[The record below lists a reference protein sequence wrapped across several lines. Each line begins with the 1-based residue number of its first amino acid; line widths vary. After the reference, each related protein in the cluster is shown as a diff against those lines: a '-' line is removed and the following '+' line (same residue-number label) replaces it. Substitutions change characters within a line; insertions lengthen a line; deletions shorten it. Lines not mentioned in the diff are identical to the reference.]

1 MPDSTRCTAFEIE
14 PIIWF
19 SSAVV
24 SNCSTRAATAF
35 ADACAFCRPSV
46 ADACAFWSDSV
57 IEEKLKFIA
66 TRGVSS
72 APRELAGAV
81 AAGGQELGERASSS
95 RAAASAE
102 DANNSRARR
111 GTVKLFNV
119 NDGAVLRTFKHH
131 TDVLYCL
138 ALLPDGLRFVSCS
151 ADKTARI
158 VYHGLAPH

>member
-1 MPDSTRCTAFEIE
+1 MPDSTRCTALEIE

-57 IEEKLKFIA
+57 IDEKLKFIA

-81 AAGGQELGERASSS
+81 VPAGKNLETLSSLAVASSA
-95 RAAASAE
+95 RAA
-102 DANNSRARR
+102 RR
-111 GTVKLFNV
+111 
-119 NDGAVLRTFKHH
+119 
-131 TDVLYCL
+131 
-138 ALLPDGLRFVSCS
+138 
-151 ADKTARI
+151 I
-158 VYHGLAPH
+158 APRD